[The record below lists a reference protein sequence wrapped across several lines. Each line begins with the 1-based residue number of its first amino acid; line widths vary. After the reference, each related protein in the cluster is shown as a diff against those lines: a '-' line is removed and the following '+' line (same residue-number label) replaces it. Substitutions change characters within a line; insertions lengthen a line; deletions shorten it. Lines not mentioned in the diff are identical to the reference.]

1 MREHVIN
8 YVCVACQYI
17 FGSSNYAVKI
27 TWESHWLSPPIAWWE
42 QTRQLQKPFLPRQNN
57 MEKWDAFSGTMWAG
71 SVSPPTTQK
80 KSANSMFFHIQKK
93 GGLVLYLVTS

>member
-1 MREHVIN
+1 
-8 YVCVACQYI
+8 
-17 FGSSNYAVKI
+17 
-27 TWESHWLSPPIAWWE
+27 
-42 QTRQLQKPFLPRQNN
+42 